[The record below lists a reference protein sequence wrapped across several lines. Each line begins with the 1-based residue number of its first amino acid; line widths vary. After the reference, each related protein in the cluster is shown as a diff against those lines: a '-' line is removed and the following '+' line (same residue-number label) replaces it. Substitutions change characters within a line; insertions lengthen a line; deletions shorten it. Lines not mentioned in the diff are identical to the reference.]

1 MKYVAQRFFN
11 TYSPGDEVPE
21 PKESWIESGLVLLI
35 SEKEEFMQAV
45 SVDEEIESLDPE
57 KPKRGK
63 K

>member
-11 TYSPGDEVPE
+11 TYSPGDEVSE
-21 PKESWIESGLVLLI
+21 PNKFWIESGLVLLV
-35 SEKEEFMQAV
+35 SDKEEFMQAA
-45 SVDEEIESLDPE
+45 SVDEEVESLDPE

>member
-1 MKYVAQRFFN
+1 MKYTAQRFFN
-11 TYSPGDEVPE
+11 QYVPGDEVE
-21 PKESWIESGLVLLI
+21 SPKQSWIESGLVMLV

-45 SVDEEIESLDPE
+45 EVDDEVESLDPE

>member
-11 TYSPGDEVPE
+11 TFCPGDEVLE
-21 PKESWIESGLVLLI
+21 PKESWIEGGLVMLV
-35 SEKEEFMQAV
+35 SDKEEFMQAV
-45 SVDEEIESLDPE
+45 DVDEEIESLDPE